1 MSKKLDSKEVE
12 LFLLDNLDF
21 FETRESLVSEMSFKH
36 SSSSASS
43 ILESQVN
50 KLREDHKSL
59 INMLTSFMETASINE
74 DLFNK
79 SKNLT
84 LQILESSTRKQIINK
99 VENSFSKDFK
109 VDKPLLKFHKNKKID
124 ELEKL
129 TGLSLHKGA
138 IHCGSLSS
146 EKMNVNYEKLFLDF
160 RNSSQEI
167 TMSIKTIQKNDRYGS
182 IILDKTNRVISFN
195 DKKIGSMVVA
205 VIVVGDEIGLLM
217 LGSFDRSKYL
227 GDEDTTFIEYIRD
240 VLEKKLAK

>member
-43 ILESQVN
+43 ILERQVN

-146 EKMNVNYEKLFLDF
+146 EKMNVL
-160 RNSSQEI
+160 
-167 TMSIKTIQKNDRYGS
+167 
-182 IILDKTNRVISFN
+182 FN
-195 DKKIGSMVVA
+195 DNKIGSMVVA
-205 VIVVGDEIGLLM
+205 VIVMGDEIGLLM
-217 LGSFDRSKYL
+217 LGSFNRSKYL

-240 VLEKKLAK
+240 VLEKKLAR

>member
-43 ILESQVN
+43 ILERQVN

-109 VDKPLLKFHKNKKID
+109 VDRPLLKFHKNKKID

-146 EKMNVNYEKLFLDF
+146 EKMNVL
-160 RNSSQEI
+160 
-167 TMSIKTIQKNDRYGS
+167 
-182 IILDKTNRVISFN
+182 FN

>member
-43 ILESQVN
+43 ILERQVN

-84 LQILESSTRKQIINK
+84 LQILESSTRKQIINN

-146 EKMNVNYEKLFLDF
+146 EKMNVL
-160 RNSSQEI
+160 
-167 TMSIKTIQKNDRYGS
+167 
-182 IILDKTNRVISFN
+182 FN

>member
-43 ILESQVN
+43 ILERQVN

-109 VDKPLLKFHKNKKID
+109 VDRPLLKFHKNKKID

-146 EKMNVNYEKLFLDF
+146 EKMNVL
-160 RNSSQEI
+160 
-167 TMSIKTIQKNDRYGS
+167 
-182 IILDKTNRVISFN
+182 FN

-240 VLEKKLAK
+240 VLEKKLAR

>member
-43 ILESQVN
+43 ILERQVN

-146 EKMNVNYEKLFLDF
+146 EKMN
-160 RNSSQEI
+160 
-167 TMSIKTIQKNDRYGS
+167 
-182 IILDKTNRVISFN
+182 ILFN